1 MAAAET
7 VRKHL
12 TCSICLEVFKKP
24 KTLPCLHSFCEA
36 CLEEHI
42 RSFCQTNKTFECP
55 LCRAETHLDQQST
68 NDQWAKSYPTNHF
81 IVSLIEDEVLQTQ
94 ARSVDKNLAI
104 ECVPCSLDAKSVK
117 AFCFCIQCVEYLCKE
132 CFEVHRKFK
141 ATRTHEVLKGNELPE
156 DVTAFN
162 KLSKI
167 RFCNKHPDKEIE
179 FKCNDDDIL
188 FCSMC
193 VTSEHKTCESI
204 KHISSIDEES
214 QTKIDSF
221 LERIISLK
229 MDVEKTLNRK
239 LQEADNLDKESKSV
253 ANSSTEIIDKL
264 KEYIKYIEN
273 RFITQYSEHIESE
286 HKKHANA
293 IGECLGLVEKL
304 DMMINVIST
313 VLKYGSRV
321 QKAVVINRLKD
332 DETNA
337 KHLLAEQKVC
347 SSNYLK
353 EYLHKETEAL
363 KEILQL
369 DFSDNLRRMCGAEI
383 CPEAKEKC
391 SGGKNTAHHDSD
403 IAETGS
409 RTYHDDLGN
418 SLDKQPRC
426 RGNKH
431 SLIKCNVRK
440 IGEHDI
446 SVPVSDNPCHHNG
459 SLFMN
464 NGNMIFID
472 RNNNHVKIIDPDF
485 KVTCCITVDE
495 KPLDLGWRMNS
506 KIAIV
511 TKYKLCVVDLLNN
524 KEFGSIIYFHD
535 ERDNAFRSICRAGND
550 FAILMCNEEKKSFI
564 EIRNKKHK
572 LQETMDDLTCIKR
585 GKVDLT
591 HTKCVRSRKEGE
603 LIFCEPRQL
612 RAFSRVGVEQWYYAP
627 SDLQHAS
634 NVTFD
639 TEKNIYVCDL
649 ESDNIIQIAAY
660 SYKFSRILID
670 GIQRPTSI
678 LFNPI
683 NQTLIIG
690 CHDDSKVHVYEF
702 L

>member
-42 RSFCQTNKTFECP
+42 RSFCQTHKTFECP
-55 LCRAETHLDQQST
+55 LCRAETHLDQQNT
-68 NDQWAKSYPTNHF
+68 NDQWTKSYPTNHF
-81 IVSLIEDEVLQTQ
+81 IVSLIEDEVLHAQ

-104 ECVPCSLDAKSVK
+104 ECVPCSLDTKSVK

-141 ATRTHEVLKGNELPE
+141 ATRTHKVLKGNELPE
-156 DVTAFN
+156 DVSAFN

-167 RFCNKHPDKEIE
+167 RYCNKHPDKDIE
-179 FKCNDDDIL
+179 FKCYDDDML

-214 QTKIDSF
+214 QTKIDCF
-221 LERIISLK
+221 LEGIISLK
-229 MDVEKTLNRK
+229 TDVEKTLNCK
-239 LQEADNLDKESKSV
+239 LQEADNLDKESKRV
-253 ANSSTEIIDKL
+253 TKSSTEIIDKL
-264 KEYIKYIEN
+264 NECITYIEN

-286 HKKHANA
+286 NKKRANA
-293 IGECLGLVEKL
+293 IVECFGLVEKL

-321 QKAVVINRLKD
+321 QKAVVVSQLKD
-332 DETNA
+332 DEANA

-347 SSNYLK
+347 SSNYLN
-353 EYLHKETEAL
+353 EYLHNETEAL

-369 DFSDNLRRMCGAEI
+369 NFSDNLRRMCAAGI
-383 CPEAKEKC
+383 CPEAKEERTGDK
-391 SGGKNTAHHDSD
+391 STAHHDSN
-403 IAETGS
+403 IADTGS
-409 RTYHDDLGN
+409 KTNHDDLGN

-426 RGNKH
+426 MGNKH

-446 SVPVSDNPCHHNG
+446 SVPSSTNSCHHNG
-459 SLFMN
+459 SLFME

-495 KPLDLGWRMNS
+495 KPLDVCWRMHR
-506 KIAIV
+506 KVAIA
-511 TKYKLCVVDLLNN
+511 TKYELCVVDLLNN
-524 KEFGSIIYFHD
+524 KEFGSSIYYDDD
-535 ERDNAFRSICRAGND
+535 EDDAFRSICRAGKD
-550 FAILMCNEEKKSFI
+550 FVVLMFNEEKKLFI
-564 EIRNKKHK
+564 EIRNKSHK
-572 LQETMDDLTCIKR
+572 LETIDDFKCIK
-585 GKVDLT
+585 GDKIDLK
-591 HTKCVRSRKEGE
+591 HTKLVRSRKEDE
-603 LIFCEPRQL
+603 LIVCEPRQL
-612 RAFSRVGVEQWYYAP
+612 RAFNRDGKEQWYYAP
-627 SDLQHAS
+627 GDLQHAS
-634 NVTFD
+634 YVTFD
-639 TEKNIYVCDL
+639 TKKNIYVCDL

-660 SYKFSRILID
+660 SYKISRILID

-683 NQTLIIG
+683 NQTLVIG
-690 CHDDSKVHVYEF
+690 CRDDNKVHVYEF